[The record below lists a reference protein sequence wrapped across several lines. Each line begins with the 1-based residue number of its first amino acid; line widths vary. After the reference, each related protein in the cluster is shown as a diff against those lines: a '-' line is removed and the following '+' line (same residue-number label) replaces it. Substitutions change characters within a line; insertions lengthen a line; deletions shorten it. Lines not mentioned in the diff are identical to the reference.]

1 MWMFIEVELTDRRQ
15 NTVIIMVYTVM
26 KGKIVLLR
34 IGGGTIEGMDG
45 CPVFPQSVYS
55 GHEQ

>member
-1 MWMFIEVELTDRRQ
+1 MFIEVELTDRRQ

-34 IGGGTIEGMDG
+34 IGGGTIDGMDG